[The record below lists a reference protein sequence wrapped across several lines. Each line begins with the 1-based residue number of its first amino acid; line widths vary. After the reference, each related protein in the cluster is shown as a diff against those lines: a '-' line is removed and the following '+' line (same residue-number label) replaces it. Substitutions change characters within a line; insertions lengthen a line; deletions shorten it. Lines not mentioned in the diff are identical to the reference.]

1 VVGIDPVI
9 AAAVQTQKDYS
20 WSDVRFGER
29 FVEMYTE
36 HGGGRLTV
44 DYGRLHDTEQV
55 QFAVSRNGDDDSSD
69 DT

>member
-1 VVGIDPVI
+1 
-9 AAAVQTQKDYS
+9 
-20 WSDVRFGER
+20 
-29 FVEMYTE
+29 MYTE